1 MNKKLIQGLVAA
13 SALSFTMQAN
23 AGMFGADVTISD
35 GNFSGSGWAS
45 DREDQETEP
54 GMIQSQVWDLE
65 GTFIDGNVLTLVGG
79 YNFEEGEAGF
89 ASGDLFLSTG
99 TPIYGDVHRG
109 GAHGNMPESNSYG
122 YNYVLDIDFGS
133 NSYNI
138 MAIDENSMVQGAYYQ
153 QNEGSSPWRYI
164 SSDNDTLIGTGSL
177 GLQSGL
183 TDSDTGFEGG
193 DHYAM
198 SFDLSAIYA
207 SLGEST
213 TFYSHFTMGCG
224 NDNLMGNWDVTAV
237 PEPATF
243 ALFGMGIF
251 GLLIARRKSSA
262 QIVA

>member
-1 MNKKLIQGLVAA
+1 MNNKLIQGLVAA
-13 SALSFTMQAN
+13 TALSFTMQAN
-23 AGMFGADVTISD
+23 AGMFGTDVTISD

-54 GMIQSQVWDLE
+54 GMIQTQDWDLE
-65 GTFIDGNVLTLVGG
+65 GTFIDDNLLTLVGG
-79 YNFEEGEAGF
+79 YNFKDGF
-89 ASGDLFLSTG
+89 GGYDSGDVFLSTSA
-99 TPIYGDVHRG
+99 PVYGAITRVDSD
-109 GAHGNMPESNSYG
+109 GNHSVKNTYG
-122 YNYVLDIDFGS
+122 YNYVLDIDFAS
-133 NSYNI
+133 NTYDVL
-138 MAIDENSMVQGAYYQ
+138 AIDANTDVLGAHYQ
-153 QNEGSSPWRYI
+153 QNEGSSPWRYVGGV
-164 SSDNDTLIGTGSL
+164 NDTLIGTGSL

-183 TDSDTGFEGG
+183 SDAETGFQGG

-224 NDNLMGNWDVTAV
+224 NDNLMGNWDVTVV

-251 GLLIARRKSSA
+251 GLLIARRKSNA

>member
-1 MNKKLIQGLVAA
+1 MNRKLVQGLVAA
-13 SALSFTMQAN
+13 TTLSFALQAN
-23 AGMFGADVTISD
+23 AGMFGTDVTISD
-35 GNFSGSGWAS
+35 NNYQGSGWAS

-79 YNFEEGEAGF
+79 YNFKDGEDGF
-89 ASGDLFLSTG
+89 DSGDLFLSTG
-99 TPIYGDVHRG
+99 TPVYGDIHRG
-109 GAHGNMPESNSYG
+109 GSDANLPEANVYG
-122 YNYVLDIDFGS
+122 YNYVLDIDFNN

-138 MAIDENSMVQGAYYQ
+138 LAIDETSMVQGAYYQ
-153 QNEGSSPWRYI
+153 QNEGSSPWRYV
-164 SSDNDTLIGTGSL
+164 SGDNDAVIGTGSL

-183 TDSDTGFEGG
+183 SDAETGFEGG

-213 TFYSHFTMGCG
+213 AFYSHFTMGCG
-224 NDNLMGNWDVTAV
+224 NDNLMGSWEVTDV

-251 GLLIARRKSSA
+251 GLLIARRKSNA